1 MALGQRC
8 ACWRAGFAA
17 KDGTS
22 VGQETLR
29 EMGENA
35 LASVVSHKFKT
46 YQGDTTPWAVRILA
60 EERDTQWLRW
70 KPRRSRATF
79 RRWCQPD
86 AFREVMGGV
95 ATPVSVITSAI
106 DGVPHGT
113 TVSAFSSLS
122 LEPAMI
128 LVCLDLKSE
137 LLAMILQS
145 QRFGVNVLDSGGS
158 EIAMAFA
165 RKGGDKFASVRP
177 GPIPTGCRGWRAS
190 PGGWPAAS
198 IT

>member
-1 MALGQRC
+1 
-8 ACWRAGFAA
+8 
-17 KDGTS
+17 
-22 VGQETLR
+22 
-29 EMGENA
+29 MG
-35 LASVVSHKFKT
+35 LVKT
-46 YQGDTTPWAVRILA
+46 AWKQGDV
-60 EERDTQWLRW
+60 Q
-70 KPRRSRATF
+70 ATV
-79 RRWCQPD
+79 QSD

-128 LVCLDLKSE
+128 LICLDLKSE

-158 EIAMAFA
+158 DIAMAFA
-165 RKGGDKFASVRP
+165 RKGGDKFASATWFYSDGLPRLEGAAGWLACSVDNMITA
-177 GPIPTGCRGWRAS
+177 GDHVIITGLATE
-190 PGGWPAAS
+190 AAS
-198 IT
+198 REGEPLTYYRRSFGTHARFEGGQ

>member
-1 MALGQRC
+1 MASL
-8 ACWRAGFAA
+8 
-17 KDGTS
+17 
-22 VGQETLR
+22 ET
-29 EMGENA
+29 A
-35 LASVVSHKFKT
+35 QKHADVQTV
-46 YQGDTTPWAVRILA
+46 I
-60 EERDTQWLRW
+60 
-70 KPRRSRATF
+70 
-79 RRWCQPD
+79 QPD
-86 AFREVMGGV
+86 AFREVMGRV

-128 LVCLDLKSE
+128 LVCLDLKSD

-165 RKGGDKFASVRP
+165 RKGVDKFASVDWSFSDGLPRLD
-177 GPIPTGCRGWRAS
+177 GVAGWLACSVDNMITAGDHVIVTGLATE
-190 PGGWPAAS
+190 AAS
-198 IT
+198 HEGEPLTYYRRSFGTHARLDGGKS